1 MRVFTLAPS
10 DAPAFQALRLA
21 GLRDHP
27 ENFGASHD
35 KERQQSLDAVAERLA
50 PGPDRAIF
58 GAEIEGALV
67 GVIGVY
73 REASQKQAHKGGIW
87 GMYVDPAHRGKG
99 IAAALVQRVL
109 AFAAERDGWLQ
120 IKLSANAANTA
131 AIRLYEAH
139 GFVQYGLE
147 RGALMVEGV
156 LHDEVLMQVELSTPP
171 ATQDVAQAA

>member
-10 DAPAFQALRLA
+10 DAAAFQALRLA

-35 KERQQSLDAVAERLA
+35 KERQQSLDVVAERLA
-50 PGPDRAIF
+50 PCPDRAIF
-58 GAEIEGALV
+58 GAEIDGALV
-67 GVIGVY
+67 GLIGVY

-87 GMYVDPAHRGKG
+87 GMYVDPVYRGKG
-99 IAAALVQRVL
+99 IAAALVRRVL
-109 AFAAERDGWLQ
+109 VFAAEREGWLQ
-120 IKLSANAANTA
+120 LKLSANAANTA

-147 RGALMVEGV
+147 RGALMVDGV
-156 LHDEVLMQVELSTPP
+156 LHDEVLMQVELSMP
-171 ATQDVAQAA
+171 AATHDPAQAA

>member
-1 MRVFTLAPS
+1 MKVRLL
-10 DAPAFQALRLA
+10 DAADAAAFHTLRLA
-21 GLRDHP
+21 GLRNHP
-27 ENFGASHD
+27 ENFGASYD

-50 PGPDRAIF
+50 SGPDRAIF
-58 GAEIEGALV
+58 GAEIEGVLV

-87 GMYVDPAHRGKG
+87 GMYVDPAHRVKG

-139 GFVQYGLE
+139 GFKQYGLE
-147 RGALMVEGV
+147 RGALMVDGV
-156 LHDEVLMQVELSTPP
+156 LHDEVLMQVELSAPTATP
-171 ATQDVAQAA
+171 DMAQAA